1 MKMCASQ
8 RFVTSALAILVVA
21 AAPVAA
27 WAAAPD
33 FYGNTEIAAR
43 IRQGDANV
51 VLLGDS
57 LQNVT
62 QGEYL
67 RRWPVQKFVGQ
78 FVGENVGQ
86 NTGAYSFQSFSHPW
100 LGAHHARIADNPPA
114 ADGYTGIA
122 PSATYHARFNAQPV
136 AAADNILSNRVYTMQ
151 LAPDQPANYFG
162 GNWSHIDGKPMTVD
176 LLVYANPQ
184 GLASGLK
191 LEVQGNSITT
201 PLASTPIS
209 THSATPEI
217 RKYTLNF
224 NSQAIN
230 SDKALSAV
238 IRMEAGTT
246 PTQDS
251 NLIVIGSRFHT
262 GESGFQMTNIAWGG
276 KGIDYYTDP
285 ANTSDQNLGRFLEYT
300 DSDVALIWLGQNHG
314 NIDKQTYKSKMLTL
328 VDRYKTARPGMQFAL
343 VSTYDTGSAV
353 LSEFADALHEIAQ
366 DDPSVLF
373 LNLYKEAGTFQFL
386 DQTYLS
392 DHVHP
397 TPEGSR
403 YMADTLW
410 GLIDSA
416 AASNVP
422 EPAGAALLALGGISM
437 LRRRRRAAE

>member
-1 MKMCASQ
+1 MLT
-8 RFVTSALAILVVA
+8 VL
-21 AAPVAA
+21 AAPA
-27 WAAAPD
+27 WAAAPS
-33 FYGNTEIAAR
+33 FYGNTDIATR
-43 IRQGDANV
+43 IKQGDANV
-51 VLLGDS
+51 VFLGDS
-57 LQNVT
+57 IQNVT

-86 NTGAYSFQSFSHPW
+86 NTGAGTWGLFSYPW
-100 LGAHHARIADNPPA
+100 LGAHYARLPDDPPA
-114 ADGYTGIA
+114 PNGYTGIA
-122 PSATYHARFNAQPV
+122 PAAVYHAHFNAQPV
-136 AAADNILSNRVYTMQ
+136 AADDNILSNRVYAME
-151 LAPDQPANYFG
+151 LSPNQPANYFG
-162 GNWSHIDGKPMTVD
+162 GNWANRSDGQIHVD

-191 LEVQGNSITT
+191 FDVRGNSLTT
-201 PLASTPIS
+201 PLAGTPIS
-209 THSATPEI
+209 SYSATPEI
-217 RKYTLNF
+217 RKYSLSFDAQTWDPNTG
-224 NSQAIN
+224 
-230 SDKALSAV
+230 LSAAV
-238 IRMEAGTT
+238 RMQAGTT

-251 NLIVIGSRFHT
+251 NLIVIGSRFST

-285 ANTSDQNLGRFLEYT
+285 ANTSNENLGKFFEYT
-300 DSDVALIWLGQNHG
+300 DSDIALIWLGQNHG

-343 VSTYDTGSAV
+343 VSTYDTGSAL
-353 LSEFADALHEIAQ
+353 LSDFADALHEIAQ

-373 LNLYKEAGTFQFL
+373 LNLYGAAGSYAFL

-416 AASNVP
+416 AQSNVP
-422 EPAGAALLALGGISM
+422 EPAGLTLVAAGAVML
-437 LRRRRRAAE
+437 LRRWPRRAASSR

>member
-1 MKMCASQ
+1 MTFSLRCRLVIAA
-8 RFVTSALAILVVA
+8 VPTLILTALAG
-21 AAPVAA
+21 PA
-27 WAAAPD
+27 WAAAPS
-33 FYGNTEIAAR
+33 FYGNADIATR
-43 IRQGDANV
+43 IKQGDANV
-51 VLLGDS
+51 VMLGDS
-57 LQNVT
+57 IQNVT

-86 NTGAYSFQSFSHPW
+86 NTGAYTFRWFSHPW
-100 LGAHHARIADNPPA
+100 LGSHQARIADDPPA
-114 ADGYTGIA
+114 LDGYTAIA
-122 PSATYHARFNAQPV
+122 PSATYHARFSAQPV
-136 AAADNILSNRVYTMQ
+136 AADDNILSNRVYAMQ

-209 THSATPEI
+209 TYSATPEI
-217 RKYTLNF
+217 RKYSLNF
-224 NSQAIN
+224 NSEAIN
-230 SDKALSAV
+230 SDKALSAT
-238 IRMEAGTT
+238 IRMQAGTT

-251 NLIVIGSRFHT
+251 NLVVIGSRFHT

-276 KGIDYYTDP
+276 KGIDYYTNP
-285 ANTSDQNLGRFLEYT
+285 ANTSDQNLGKFFEYT
-300 DSDVALIWLGQNHG
+300 DSDIALIWLGQNHG
-314 NIDKQTYKSKMLTL
+314 NIDKQTYKSKMLSL
-328 VDRYKTARPGMQFAL
+328 VNRYKTARPGMQFAL
-343 VSTYDTGSAV
+343 VSTYDTGGAV
-353 LSEFADALHEIAQ
+353 LSDFADALHEIAQ

-373 LNLYKEAGTFQFL
+373 LNLYGAAGSYAFL

-397 TPEGSR
+397 TPDGSR

-422 EPAGAALLALGGISM
+422 EPASLGVLGVAGIFLL
-437 LRRRRRAAE
+437 RRRRAAA